1 VRVLL
6 AGLIVAGAALVSAST
21 EATPSRQQAPQYYIT
36 ASRLFDGVKVVRG
49 GAAVEVR
56 AGRIVAAGKLR
67 VPTEGVVRVVRL
79 GNATI
84 MPGFIDLHVH
94 ESPSV
99 LLREGVTT
107 TRNLGEDISILRPPY
122 AAKGYP
128 RIVAAGPL
136 ITVPGGYPTRL
147 NPSIADPIT
156 SPAGG
161 VAEVDKLVAKGAA
174 LIKIALEDGGNNTLP
189 MLSVAEVEAIVGE
202 AHRLHRIVTAHV
214 LEGPGLAIALA
225 GGVDE
230 LAHMPCQEVTP
241 DQMAQLLQRRIPV
254 VATLHVDQL
263 HVTLGSPCRDG
274 LENAK
279 TFVAR
284 GGELLYGTDIP
295 GVRAGLDLTE
305 LGLMQQAGLSALQVM
320 QAATSNAGAELR
332 MEPLGRLRRDAPADL
347 WAVKGDP
354 TTSLRLL
361 GKPIYVMAR
370 GVRIR

>member
-1 VRVLL
+1 MRALVA
-6 AGLIVAGAALVSAST
+6 AGVVAAAALLTGASTDATPGTQQSPLYVSA
-21 EATPSRQQAPQYYIT
+21 A
-36 ASRLFDGVKVVRG
+36 RLFDGVHVVRG

-56 AGRIVAAGKLR
+56 AGRIVAAGKIR
-67 VPTEGVVRVVRL
+67 VPAGAARVVRL

-99 LLREGVTT
+99 LLRDGVTT
-107 TRNLGEDISILRPPY
+107 TRNLGEDTSILRPPY

-136 ITVPGGYPTRL
+136 ITVPGGYPTGRD
-147 NPSIADPIT
+147 PAIADPIT
-156 SPAGG
+156 SPAEGA
-161 VAEVDKLVAKGAA
+161 AEVDKLVGKGAA

-189 MLSVAEVEAIVGE
+189 MLSVTEVQAIVAE
-202 AHRLHRIVTAHV
+202 AHKLHRIVTAHV

-230 LAHMPCQEVTP
+230 LAHMPCQDVTP
-241 DQMAQLLQRRIPV
+241 GQLATLLQRHIPV
-254 VATLHVDQL
+254 VGTLHIDQL
-263 HVTLGSPCRDG
+263 HVALGSSCRDG
-274 LENAK
+274 LANAK
-279 TFVAR
+279 TFVTG

-295 GVRAGLDLTE
+295 GVPPALDLTE

-320 QAATSNAGAELR
+320 QAATAKAGVELG
-332 MEPLGRLRRDAPADL
+332 MSPLGSLLRNAPADL

-354 TTSLRLL
+354 TQSLHLL

-370 GVRIR
+370 GERVR